1 MWLVTMLGDMFNAR
15 AAAENPPAST
25 TFTNVAMLVMR
36 SIGLSH
42 HPDDIEKSCDYFL
55 HSQERQQLII
65 RGGQVEGRVAGSV
78 CLQGDRQGGTRRQSM
93 SGKDVMNFESCNPA
107 TGELLNI
114 GGFNFGGLGI

>member
-55 HSQERQQLII
+55 HSQELQQLII

-78 CLQGDRQGGTRRQSM
+78 CLQGDRQGGTRCSASSTANSRRGRKSM
-93 SGKDVMNFESCNPA
+93 PA
-107 TGELLNI
+107 RARCATRGERSRA
-114 GGFNFGGLGI
+114 GADS